1 MRGQEQWLQ
10 AARRGW
16 MAEAGRIKTPLRGGG
31 GLPAA
36 QEPVGLYPALA
47 CSPDKTRFP
56 GPGMH
61 NLSPLHAFSFVDT
74 LFDKTSVILS
84 SLRS

>member
-31 GLPAA
+31 CLPAA

-47 CSPDKTRFP
+47 CSPDKTRSLGQACTVSLLF
-56 GPGMH
+56 MLFH
-61 NLSPLHAFSFVDT
+61 LWIHCVIKLLSFFLV
-74 LFDKTSVILS
+74 
-84 SLRS
+84 

>member
-1 MRGQEQWLQ
+1 MVEV
-10 AARRGW
+10 
-16 MAEAGRIKTPLRGGG
+16 GRTRTPLGEGG

-47 CSPDKTRFP
+47 CSPNKTRFP

-61 NLSPLHAFSFVDT
+61 SISPLHAFSFVDT
-74 LFDKTSVILS
+74 LFDKISVILS
-84 SLRS
+84 SLGS